1 MKHQNLS
8 HILRDDETVVW
19 ESRPQNIR
27 MMEAPFN
34 RSIFLQMVCAA
45 ALVAFAVWYVLVSAP
60 ANAIP
65 ATRAYLVST
74 VLILLGV
81 ALAIRPMRT
90 VQKLENGT
98 RYYIT
103 NQRFIATYGSGLSL
117 RVNYREF
124 EDIHEAL
131 IDVTGKGR
139 ANIFIGPMNKEL
151 FAHSRDMVHDYTKD
165 EKGTAMVFYS
175 VEDAF
180 SACDFF
186 PSHIAISRCTAAVMA
201 FHHE

>member
-1 MKHQNLS
+1 MKNQNLS
-8 HILRDDETVVW
+8 HILRDGETVVW

-27 MMEAPFN
+27 MMEAPFH
-34 RSIFLQMVCAA
+34 RSIIIQMICAV
-45 ALVAFAVWYVLVSAP
+45 ALVVFAVWYVLVSAP

-65 ATRAYLVST
+65 TSRAYILSAVL
-74 VLILLGV
+74 VLIGLY
-81 ALAIRPMRT
+81 LAIHPMRT
-90 VQKLENGT
+90 VQKLENST
-98 RYYIT
+98 HYYIT

-139 ANIFIGPMNKEL
+139 ANIFIGPMNKEV
-151 FAHSRDMVHDYTKD
+151 FAHSRDMVHDYTKE
-165 EKGTAMVFYS
+165 EKNTAMVFYS
-175 VEDAF
+175 VENAF

-186 PSHIAISRCTAAVMA
+186 PSHIAISRCTSAVTA
-201 FHHE
+201 FNN